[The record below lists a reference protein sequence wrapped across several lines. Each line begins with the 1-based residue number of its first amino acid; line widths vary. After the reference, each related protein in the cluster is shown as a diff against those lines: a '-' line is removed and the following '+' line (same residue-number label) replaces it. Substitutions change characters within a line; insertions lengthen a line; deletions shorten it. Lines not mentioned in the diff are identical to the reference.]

1 MRCGC
6 PECGSFMVQ
15 SEGES
20 PECVCPECSYRCTA
34 CLGTNSVVSK
44 EHLRD
49 LTRDPRFSA
58 ERLQGLF
65 DELGRMNDEEDEDVP
80 NPDR

>member
-6 PECGSFMVQ
+6 PECGSFMVH
-15 SEGES
+15 SEGT
-20 PECVCPECSYRCTA
+20 ECVCTDCGYRCTA

-44 EHLRD
+44 AHIAD

-65 DELGRMNDEEDEDVP
+65 EELGRSGDEEDEDVP
-80 NPDR
+80 YPDR